1 MYKGERDKRGSTHH
15 STLFHIQ
22 IMERENTHQ
31 IWALKFACCE
41 EKGIF
46 GHGEAS
52 NDMNETKVPGN

>member
-1 MYKGERDKRGSTHH
+1 MYKGERETKGALHIIAH
-15 STLFHIQ
+15 SFIFKLW
-22 IMERENTHQ
+22 RENTHQ